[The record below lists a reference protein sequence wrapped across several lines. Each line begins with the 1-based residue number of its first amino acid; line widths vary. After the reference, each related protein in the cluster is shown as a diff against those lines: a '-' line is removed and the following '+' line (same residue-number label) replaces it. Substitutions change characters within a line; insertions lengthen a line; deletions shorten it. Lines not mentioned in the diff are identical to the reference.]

1 MKKILILTMSSTNQ
15 FFANQIDT
23 IKKTWAKDLP
33 ENIDWLY
40 YDGNDKKEVTSL
52 NGNHLSI
59 CCEDNLENTFK
70 KTFLALL
77 YINNN
82 FKDKYDYIVRTNTST
97 YINVDFLNYFL
108 NNINDNN
115 DVTYCS
121 DLYSLTEGYA
131 PNPLDIYPRGN
142 CFILPR
148 KHVAIILSFGFSYM
162 YLEHVDD
169 MMIGNIINSYYIRS
183 EGEYLSHIKG
193 IPHGWYKSVPNVFNN
208 GHKLCEYGH
217 KDGGFDF
224 YKQFISIQIKRYRE
238 REVENDN
245 YIELDN
251 LFKSN
256 KDKNLEETFNKA
268 IEYMKDPSIFIGSIL
283 GYMNYS
289 EWKRMNKNELF
300 WLEFSHKAS
309 DDAERKKY
317 EEYINNHKMNQK

>member
-15 FFANQIDT
+15 FFVNQIDT

-40 YDGNDKKEVTSL
+40 YDGNDKKEATSL

-162 YLEHVDD
+162 YLEHVED
-169 MMIGNIINSYYIRS
+169 MMIGNIINSNRNS
-183 EGEYLSHIKG
+183 
-193 IPHGWYKSVPNVFNN
+193 
-208 GHKLCEYGH
+208 
-217 KDGGFDF
+217 
-224 YKQFISIQIKRYRE
+224 
-238 REVENDN
+238 
-245 YIELDN
+245 
-251 LFKSN
+251 
-256 KDKNLEETFNKA
+256 
-268 IEYMKDPSIFIGSIL
+268 
-283 GYMNYS
+283 
-289 EWKRMNKNELF
+289 
-300 WLEFSHKAS
+300 
-309 DDAERKKY
+309 
-317 EEYINNHKMNQK
+317 